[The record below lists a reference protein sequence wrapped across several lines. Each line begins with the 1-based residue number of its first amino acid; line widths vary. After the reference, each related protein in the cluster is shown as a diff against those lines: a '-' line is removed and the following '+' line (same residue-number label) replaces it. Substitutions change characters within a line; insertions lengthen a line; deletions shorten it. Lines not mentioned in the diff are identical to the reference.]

1 MACKLFTHAQVTVT
15 TAGTRVQIDT
25 SALPITT
32 LVISAPSANT
42 GNIFVGDVAVAAGR
56 GIELAKGT
64 SFSVS
69 ADMSG
74 RSGGE
79 ELVLSDF
86 YIDAATNGDKAN
98 VSYIT
103 RR

>member
-1 MACKLFTHAQVTVT
+1 MAIKLYTLAQITVAT
-15 TAGTRVQIDT
+15 SGTEQQVSATAT
-25 SALPITT
+25 PITT
-32 LVISAPSANT
+32 LVVSAPATNT
-42 GNIFVGDVAVAAGR
+42 GAIYVGDSNVTTTR
-56 GIELAKGT
+56 GIEVAKGT
-64 SFSVS
+64 TVSIS

-74 RSGGE
+74 RAGGE
-79 ELVLSDF
+79 ELILSDF